1 MIVIFGAS
9 SDLGRRLGDRL
20 RDNGIVYR
28 AVSRSIEGAV
38 YADLG
43 TGSNVKNA
51 MADARIIVSCA
62 HARYTATILK
72 EAPADATLILVGS
85 AWLYSRVANPRA
97 DAVRQAEAFF
107 LAGCHKGV
115 MLHPTMIYGG
125 NQENNLRRLLLTI
138 RRLPVIPCQA
148 AAGTSYARFILTTW
162 STA

>member
-62 HARYTATILK
+62 HARYTAK
-72 EAPADATLILVGS
+72 
-85 AWLYSRVANPRA
+85 
-97 DAVRQAEAFF
+97 AEAFF